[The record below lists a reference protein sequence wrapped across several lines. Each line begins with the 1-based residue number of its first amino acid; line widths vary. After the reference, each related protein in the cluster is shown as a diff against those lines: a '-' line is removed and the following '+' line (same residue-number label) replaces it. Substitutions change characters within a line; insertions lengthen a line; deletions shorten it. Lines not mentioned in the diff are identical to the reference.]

1 MYVHT
6 KTLECL
12 TIYIMTFLWLQRI
25 GVVNVNANADTSQNN
40 APTDLVPGE
49 YEGGFKVWEC
59 SIDLSRYIA
68 KEGVLAPGMRVM
80 ELGCGQ
86 GLPGI
91 TGIVSGA
98 EVHFQD
104 YDWDV
109 VDQLTIPVVM
119 KNVARVK
126 EDRDGCSCQPRFF
139 SGDWGTLP
147 GILEEH
153 DLLGT
158 YDVVLTTETIYSLDS
173 IPRLLA
179 CIKQVCCDFCAVHCL

>member
-1 MYVHT
+1 MNTNNTDNHIATTSTGT
-6 KTLECL
+6 KKDGK
-12 TIYIMTFLWLQRI
+12 QQ
-25 GVVNVNANADTSQNN
+25 GS
-40 APTDLVPGE
+40 APTDLIPGE

-68 KEGVLAPGMRVM
+68 KEQVLTRGMRVM

-104 YDWDV
+104 YDGEV

-119 KNVARVK
+119 KNVARVNEGRGVCCCK
-126 EDRDGCSCQPRFF
+126 PKFF

-147 GILEEH
+147 GVLEEH

-179 CIKQVCCDFCAVHCL
+179 CIKQV